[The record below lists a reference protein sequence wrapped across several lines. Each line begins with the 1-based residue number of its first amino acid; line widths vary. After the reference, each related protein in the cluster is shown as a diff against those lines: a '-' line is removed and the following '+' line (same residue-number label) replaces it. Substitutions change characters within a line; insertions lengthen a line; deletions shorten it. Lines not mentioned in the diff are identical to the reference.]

1 MPTVVSARF
10 EDLVALA
17 LSVLIAEDPN
27 LDLVESD
34 VSVDDLEATIDEHR
48 PQVALL
54 NMGTLRSPTQ
64 VFELS
69 QDHPQTALVVLAN
82 RPTAADFNQMLSFGA
97 TACLSKETQARD
109 VISAIHL
116 AARGLHVLPEE
127 TAVHGGDPVRILGV
141 NLLTPREGEVL
152 EQLQVGA
159 TNAEIAERARDR
171 RGDRPH
177 PRAQDLPEARDRLT
191 AGAGAPGA
199 PGPGAVRDADR
210 RCGPRPR
217 GRRPAGSAPSTAPP
231 PARRWSRRPCGGC
244 PRRSRG

>member
-27 LDLVESD
+27 LDLMESD
-34 VSVDDLEATIDEHR
+34 VSVDDLEDAIARHR

-54 NMGTLRSPTQ
+54 NMGTLRSPSQ

-69 QDHPQTALVVLAN
+69 QDHPQTAVVVLAN
-82 RPTAADFNQMLSFGA
+82 RPTAADFNQMLSYGA

-127 TAVHGGDPVRILGV
+127 TEVHGGDPVRILGV
-141 NLLTPREGEVL
+141 DQLTPREGEVL

-159 TNAEIAERARDR
+159 TNAEIAEDLAIGVETVRTHARKIYRKLGIASR
-171 RGDRPH
+171 RE
-177 PRAQDLPEARDRLT
+177 LARLERQGLVNFERRT
-191 AGAGAPGA
+191 GAP
-199 PGPGAVRDADR
+199 
-210 RCGPRPR
+210 
-217 GRRPAGSAPSTAPP
+217 TT
-231 PARRWSRRPCGGC
+231 
-244 PRRSRG
+244 

>member
-27 LDLVESD
+27 LDLMESD
-34 VSVDDLEATIDEHR
+34 VSVDDLEDAIARHR

-54 NMGTLRSPTQ
+54 NMGTLRSPSQ

-69 QDHPQTALVVLAN
+69 QDHPQTAIVVLAN
-82 RPTAADFNQMLSFGA
+82 RPTAADFNQMLSYGA

-127 TAVHGGDPVRILGV
+127 TEVHGGDPVRILGV
-141 NLLTPREGEVL
+141 DQLTPREGEVL

-159 TNAEIAERARDR
+159 TNAEIAERLAIGVETVRTHARKIYRKLGIASR
-171 RGDRPH
+171 RE
-177 PRAQDLPEARDRLT
+177 LARLERQGLVSFERRT
-191 AGAGAPGA
+191 GAP
-199 PGPGAVRDADR
+199 
-210 RCGPRPR
+210 
-217 GRRPAGSAPSTAPP
+217 T
-231 PARRWSRRPCGGC
+231 
-244 PRRSRG
+244 

>member
-34 VSVDDLEATIDEHR
+34 VSVDDLEDAIAQQR

-54 NMGTLRSPTQ
+54 NMGTLRSPSQ

-116 AARGLHVLPEE
+116 AARGLHVLPVE
-127 TAVHGGDPVRILGV
+127 TEVHGGDPVRILGV
-141 NLLTPREGEVL
+141 DQLTPREGEVL

-159 TNAEIAERARDR
+159 TNAEIAERLAIGVETVRTHARKIYR
-171 RGDRPH
+171 KLGI
-177 PRAQDLPEARDRLT
+177 A
-191 AGAGAPGA
+191 
-199 PGPGAVRDADR
+199 
-210 RCGPRPR
+210 
-217 GRRPAGSAPSTAPP
+217 
-231 PARRWSRRPCGGC
+231 SRRELARLERQGLVTFET
-244 PRRSRG
+244 RSGART

>member
-27 LDLVESD
+27 LDLMESD
-34 VSVDDLEATIDEHR
+34 VSVDDLEDAIAQHR

-54 NMGTLRSPTQ
+54 NMGTLRSPSQ

-69 QDHPQTALVVLAN
+69 QDHPQTAIVVLAN
-82 RPTAADFNQMLSFGA
+82 RPTAADFNQMLSYGA

-116 AARGLHVLPEE
+116 ASRGLHVLPEE
-127 TAVHGGDPVRILGV
+127 TEVHGGDPVRILGV
-141 NLLTPREGEVL
+141 DQLTPREGEVL

-159 TNAEIAERARDR
+159 TNAEIAGRLAIGVETVRTHARKIYHKL
-171 RGDRPH
+171 GI
-177 PRAQDLPEARDRLT
+177 A
-191 AGAGAPGA
+191 
-199 PGPGAVRDADR
+199 
-210 RCGPRPR
+210 
-217 GRRPAGSAPSTAPP
+217 
-231 PARRWSRRPCGGC
+231 SRRELARLERQGLVRFE
-244 PRRSRG
+244 RRTGVPS

>member
-27 LDLVESD
+27 LDLMESD
-34 VSVDDLEATIDEHR
+34 VSVDDLEDAIAQHR

-54 NMGTLRSPTQ
+54 NMGTLRSPSQ

-69 QDHPQTALVVLAN
+69 QDHPQTAIVVLAN
-82 RPTAADFNQMLSFGA
+82 RPTAADFNQMLSYGA

-127 TAVHGGDPVRILGV
+127 TEVHGGDPVRILGV
-141 NLLTPREGEVL
+141 DQLTPREGEVL

-159 TNAEIAERARDR
+159 TNAEIAERLAIGVETVRTHARKIYR
-171 RGDRPH
+171 KLGI
-177 PRAQDLPEARDRLT
+177 A
-191 AGAGAPGA
+191 
-199 PGPGAVRDADR
+199 
-210 RCGPRPR
+210 
-217 GRRPAGSAPSTAPP
+217 
-231 PARRWSRRPCGGC
+231 SRRELGRLERQGLVTFE
-244 PRRSRG
+244 RRTGVPS

>member
-27 LDLVESD
+27 LDLMESD
-34 VSVDDLEATIDEHR
+34 VSVDDLEDAIARHR

-54 NMGTLRSPTQ
+54 NMGTLRSPSQ

-69 QDHPQTALVVLAN
+69 QDHPQTAIVVLAN
-82 RPTAADFNQMLSFGA
+82 RPTAADFNQMLSYGA

-127 TAVHGGDPVRILGV
+127 TEVHGGDPVRILGV
-141 NLLTPREGEVL
+141 DQLTPREGEVL

-159 TNAEIAERARDR
+159 TNAEIAERLAIGVETVRTHARKIYR
-171 RGDRPH
+171 KLGI
-177 PRAQDLPEARDRLT
+177 A
-191 AGAGAPGA
+191 
-199 PGPGAVRDADR
+199 
-210 RCGPRPR
+210 
-217 GRRPAGSAPSTAPP
+217 
-231 PARRWSRRPCGGC
+231 SRRELGRLERQGLVTFE
-244 PRRSRG
+244 RRTGVPS

>member
-34 VSVDDLEATIDEHR
+34 VSVDDLEATIAEHR

-54 NMGTLRSPTQ
+54 NMGTLRSPSQ
-64 VFELS
+64 IFELS
-69 QDHPQTALVVLAN
+69 QDYPQTALVVLAN

-159 TNAEIAERARDR
+159 TNAEIAERLAIGVETVRTHARKIYR
-171 RGDRPH
+171 KLGI
-177 PRAQDLPEARDRLT
+177 A
-191 AGAGAPGA
+191 
-199 PGPGAVRDADR
+199 
-210 RCGPRPR
+210 
-217 GRRPAGSAPSTAPP
+217 
-231 PARRWSRRPCGGC
+231 SRRELARLERQGLV
-244 PRRSRG
+244 RFETRSGART

>member
-34 VSVDDLEATIDEHR
+34 VSVDDLEATIAEHR
-48 PQVALL
+48 PQVAVL
-54 NMGTLRSPTQ
+54 NMGTLRSPSQ
-64 VFELS
+64 IFELS

-159 TNAEIAERARDR
+159 TNAEIAERLAIGVETVRTHARKIYR
-171 RGDRPH
+171 KLGI
-177 PRAQDLPEARDRLT
+177 A
-191 AGAGAPGA
+191 
-199 PGPGAVRDADR
+199 
-210 RCGPRPR
+210 
-217 GRRPAGSAPSTAPP
+217 
-231 PARRWSRRPCGGC
+231 SRRELARLERQGLVQFETRTGA
-244 PRRSRG
+244 RT

>member
-27 LDLVESD
+27 LDLMESD
-34 VSVDDLEATIDEHR
+34 VSVDDLEDAIARHR

-54 NMGTLRSPTQ
+54 NMGTLRSPSQ

-69 QDHPQTALVVLAN
+69 QDHPQTAVVVLAN
-82 RPTAADFNQMLSFGA
+82 RPTAADFNQMLSYGA

-127 TAVHGGDPVRILGV
+127 TEVHGGDPVRILGV
-141 NLLTPREGEVL
+141 DQLTPREGEVL

-159 TNAEIAERARDR
+159 TNAEIAERLAIGVETVRTHARKIYRKLGIASR
-171 RGDRPH
+171 RE
-177 PRAQDLPEARDRLT
+177 LARLERQGLVSFERRT
-191 AGAGAPGA
+191 GAP
-199 PGPGAVRDADR
+199 
-210 RCGPRPR
+210 
-217 GRRPAGSAPSTAPP
+217 T
-231 PARRWSRRPCGGC
+231 
-244 PRRSRG
+244 

>member
-159 TNAEIAERARDR
+159 TNAEIAERLAIGVETVRTHARKIYR
-171 RGDRPH
+171 KLGI
-177 PRAQDLPEARDRLT
+177 A
-191 AGAGAPGA
+191 
-199 PGPGAVRDADR
+199 
-210 RCGPRPR
+210 
-217 GRRPAGSAPSTAPP
+217 
-231 PARRWSRRPCGGC
+231 SRRELARLERQGLVQFETRTGA
-244 PRRSRG
+244 RT